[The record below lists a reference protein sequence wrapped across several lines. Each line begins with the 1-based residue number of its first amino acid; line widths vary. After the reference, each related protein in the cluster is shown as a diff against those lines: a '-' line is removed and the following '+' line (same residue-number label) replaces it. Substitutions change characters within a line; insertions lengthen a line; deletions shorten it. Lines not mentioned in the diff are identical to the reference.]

1 MPKSPYLANLT
12 LDALIGLNGAAVL
25 VPPSTLYVAL
35 FTVQPTDVSSGT
47 EVSGGSYAR
56 LGIANVPAN
65 FTAAASRSK
74 SNAADL
80 AFPTATGSW
89 GTIVGYALFD
99 APTGGN
105 MLYRGTLLGP
115 VTITTGDV
123 LSIRTGQ
130 LTITEN

>member
-1 MPKSPYLANLT
+1 MPKSPYLANLL
-12 LDALIGLNGAAVL
+12 LDTLIGTNGGAVL
-25 VPPSTLYVAL
+25 VAPTTLYVAL
-35 FTVQPTDVSSGT
+35 FTVQPTDVSAGT

-56 LGIANVPAN
+56 LSIQNVPAN
-65 FTAAASRSK
+65 FTAAASRAK

-80 AFPTATGSW
+80 AFAAASGSW
-89 GTIVGYALFD
+89 GTVVGYALFD

-105 MLYRGTLLGP
+105 MLFRGTLTGP

-123 LSIRTGQ
+123 LSIRAGQ